1 MTMTDGNTL
10 TVDDAAKALRV
21 TARTVRNYLVRK
33 SRPLPHSKPG
43 GRILINSE
51 DLAEWLKI
59 KRR

>member
-1 MTMTDGNTL
+1 MTDGNIL
-10 TVDDAAKALRV
+10 TVDDAAKTLRV
-21 TARTVRNYLVRK
+21 SARTVRNYLVRK

-43 GRILINSE
+43 GRILINAS